1 MMIPVIFLVLPVTIA
16 FAFYPGAVGIRLIA
30 G

>member
-1 MMIPVIFLVLPVTIA
+1 VFLVLPVTIA